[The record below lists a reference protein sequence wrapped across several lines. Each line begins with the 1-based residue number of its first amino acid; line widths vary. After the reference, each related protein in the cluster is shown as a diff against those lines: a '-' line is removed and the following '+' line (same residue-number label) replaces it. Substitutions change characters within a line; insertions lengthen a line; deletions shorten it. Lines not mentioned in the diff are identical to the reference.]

1 MESILS
7 VLINNFNA
15 EIERLNQEFSP
26 EKTYM
31 ILKNNEKGRLI
42 TFPLYGESF
51 LCMSESNY
59 FEIKYDEDKLKEQ
72 ICNDSKY
79 TQEEL
84 ENLFDYFARHEF
96 GHSQLK
102 KIDNLFG
109 QTDFPSSSIQK
120 LCYTLLGIFKEFYAD
135 WFVDKNFNEAPHK
148 YLEEWTIG
156 LSVNRDVFKNPE
168 FLDNISRYL
177 RSNLYISE
185 RFHIFNKWDL
195 LKDFYYSN
203 NLDSLYDLLFKIF
216 EIFKEICTDELDLIL
231 IREELFKLAK
241 ELDDIDY
248 KILLKIET

>member
-1 MESILS
+1 MESKLS
-7 VLINNFNA
+7 DIINNFKA
-15 EIERLNQEFSP
+15 EIERLNKEFSHD
-26 EKTYM
+26 KTYR

-42 TFPLYGESF
+42 TFPLYDESF

-59 FEIKYDEDKLKEQ
+59 FEIKYNEEKLKEQ
-72 ICNDSKY
+72 IFNDSKY
-79 TQEEL
+79 SQEEL

-102 KIDNLFG
+102 KIDNLFD
-109 QTDFPSSSIQK
+109 QTDFPSSSILK
-120 LCYTLLGIFKEFYAD
+120 YCYTLLGIFKEFYAD
-135 WFVDKNFNEAPHK
+135 WFVDKNFDEIPHK
-148 YLEEWTIG
+148 YIEEWAIG

-177 RSNLYISE
+177 RNNLYIAE

-195 LKDFYYSN
+195 LKDFYHCN
-203 NLDSLYDLLFKIF
+203 NLNSLYDLLFKIF
-216 EIFKEICTDELDLIL
+216 EKFKEICTDELDLTL

-241 ELDDIDY
+241 ELDEIDY